1 MGTLVRHEGAGAQWL
16 LTVTAQKAVFMPR
29 LASILQLPGPR
40 HDSLPTG
47 RTLGREGRA
56 VALITEKLTVLTGEG
71 LISKGALAAAAAEAA
86 LVEVAIFI
94 EQFLQGDKAGVLAP
108 GLDGFIFGP
117 LPPAF
122 MYPHPCL
129 VWSLPLNHAR

>member
-1 MGTLVRHEGAGAQWL
+1 MHARDRQMRRPYSAIP
-16 LTVTAQKAVFMPR
+16 K
-29 LASILQLPGPR
+29 PGVEALGHTR

-56 VALITEKLTVLTGEG
+56 VALITEKLAVLTGEG

-86 LVEVAIFI
+86 LMEVAILI
-94 EQFLQGDKAGVLAP
+94 EQFLRGDKAGVLAP

-122 MYPHPCL
+122 TYPHPCL